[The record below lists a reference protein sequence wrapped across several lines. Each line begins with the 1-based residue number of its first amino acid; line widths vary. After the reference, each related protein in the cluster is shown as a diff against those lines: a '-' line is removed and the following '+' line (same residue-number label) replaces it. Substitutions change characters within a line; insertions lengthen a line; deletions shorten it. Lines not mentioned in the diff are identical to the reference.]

1 MKIAIL
7 SLRSRFGDVTG
18 DCVQA
23 AKTVDALKAIGQD
36 AERYYL
42 DAPYG
47 KVYDNENRELGD
59 WQTAMRDMDII
70 HTLPPIPIANIT
82 RHPKVRAKLVTST
95 VFWSSPTYWKVVLMN
110 TKGVD
115 LNLIKALIREVAA
128 KMGIKLLTAKDGY
141 DLLLPNSEDEI
152 RCVKKYCQLKKGAK
166 LVAVPNAIDPIPDW
180 VDSLERDSNLPDED
194 YVLVP
199 GFFAARKNQKKLIH
213 ALQDFPHPI
222 VFMGKGPLLEDC
234 KKVATPQMLFLGHV
248 AHQSREFYSAMKY
261 ARVVCLSSN
270 CETPGIAGLEAAA
283 LGARPVVPYEGG
295 TCQYYGWDAEYLDP
309 LSSKS
314 IKESIERAWARGRLI
329 EDSTKKYRLCTWQ
342 FCAKRTV
349 EAYESIILPR
359 RD

>member
-1 MKIAIL
+1 M
-7 SLRSRFGDVTG
+7 
-18 DCVQA
+18 
-23 AKTVDALKAIGQD
+23 
-36 AERYYL
+36 RYYRSEAVS
-42 DAPYG
+42 APSG
-47 KVYDNENRELGD
+47 KVYDEENKELGD
-59 WQTAMRDMDII
+59 WQAVMGAKDII

-82 RHPKVRAKLVTST
+82 RHPKVKAKLVTST
-95 VFWSSPTYWKVVLMN
+95 VYWSSPTYWKVVWRN
-110 TKGVD
+110 KKSID

-128 KMGIKLLTAKDGY
+128 KIGIRLLTAKDGY

-152 RCVKKYCQLKKGAK
+152 RCVKKYCRLKNGAK

-180 VDSLERDSNLPDED
+180 VETLERDSTLPAED

-199 GFFAARKNQKKLIH
+199 GFFAARKNQKTLIL

-222 VFMGKGPLLEDC
+222 VFMGKGPLLDDC
-234 KKVATPQMLFLGHV
+234 KKAATPRMLFLGHV
-248 AHQSREFYSAMKY
+248 EHQSRLFYSAMKY

-314 IKESIERAWARGRLI
+314 IKESIGRAWARGRLI
-329 EDSTKKYRLCTWQ
+329 EDSAKKYRLCTWQ

-349 EAYESIILPR
+349 EAYESIILSR